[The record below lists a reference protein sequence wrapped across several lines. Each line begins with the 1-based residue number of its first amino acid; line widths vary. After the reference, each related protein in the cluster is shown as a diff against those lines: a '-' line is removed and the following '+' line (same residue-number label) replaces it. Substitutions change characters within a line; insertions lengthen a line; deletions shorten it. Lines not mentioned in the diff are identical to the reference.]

1 MAARVVW
8 YREAWWI
15 RTRWGGNKKKDKR
28 IGATKAHKRQAE
40 EIAKKINGALA
51 LGTFQAQSG
60 QEKSLPC
67 DEELRCWHRTYGP
80 TMKPSSE
87 VSTRGLIENHLVP
100 YFQARDLREIREADL
115 LAFAKAKVDAGL
127 SPKTV
132 QNALSVLRRVY
143 LTGVNYFFR
152 STTTIPAAVGV
163 SPLSSS
169 LLPEVTGGD
178 RYFFARHREAAGF
191 LPFAAWP

>member
-1 MAARVVW
+1 MAAKVVW
-8 YREAWWI
+8 YREAWWV
-15 RTRWGGNKKKDKR
+15 RTRWGGNKKKDRR

-60 QEKSLPC
+60 REKSLPC

-87 VSTRGLIENHLVP
+87 LSTRGLIENHLAP
-100 YFQARDLREIREADL
+100 YFQSRNLREIREADL
-115 LAFAKAKVDAGL
+115 LKFATTKVDAGL

-132 QNALSVLRRVY
+132 KRDWAVARAWLHGEMSKD
-143 LTGVNYFFR
+143 R
-152 STTTIPAAVGV
+152 SQ
-163 SPLSSS
+163 
-169 LLPEVTGGD
+169 
-178 RYFFARHREAAGF
+178 
-191 LPFAAWP
+191 